1 MNKIKTYDDLLHEEK
16 RLQQVLKGQEI
27 LIREDLV
34 SMKENLEPV
43 KKVYDQV
50 HKIFTRDNRVP
61 VFNVGLELGID
72 VLLRRFILARA
83 GWFAKTFVPYLI
95 KNYASHIIGEE
106 KRKLIIKKIG
116 EMFNKLRPKTD
127 RQAEAAAFSTHTS
140 SL

>member
-1 MNKIKTYDDLLHEEK
+1 MSKIKTYQDLLQEEQ
-16 RLQQVLKGQEI
+16 RLQQILKSQEV

-34 SMKENLEPV
+34 NMKENLEPI

-72 VLLRRFILARA
+72 VILRRFLLARA
-83 GWFAKTFVPYLI
+83 GWFAKTFVPYII

-106 KRKLIIKKIG
+106 KRKAIIKKIE
-116 EMFNKLRPKTD
+116 EMFNKIRPKKD
-127 RQAEAAAFSTHTS
+127 KQAEVVPI
-140 SL
+140 

>member
-1 MNKIKTYDDLLHEEK
+1 MSKIKNYNDLLQEEQ
-16 RLQQVLKGQEI
+16 RLQQVLKSQEA

-34 SMKENLEPV
+34 SLKENLEPI

-72 VLLRRFILARA
+72 MLLRRFILARA
-83 GWFAKTFVPYLI
+83 GWFAKTFVPYVV

-106 KRKLIIKKIG
+106 KRKAIIKKI
-116 EMFNKLRPKTD
+116 EELFNKIRPKTTK
-127 RQAEAAAFSTHTS
+127 QTEAAPSV
-140 SL
+140 

>member
-1 MNKIKTYDDLLHEEK
+1 MSKIKTYQDLLEEEQ
-16 RLQQVLKGQEI
+16 RLQQILKSQEV

-34 SMKENLEPV
+34 NMKENLEPI

-72 VLLRRFILARA
+72 VILRRFLLARA
-83 GWFAKTFVPYLI
+83 GWFAKTFVPYII

-106 KRKLIIKKIG
+106 KRKAIIKKIE
-116 EMFNKLRPKTD
+116 EMVNKIRPKKD
-127 RQAEAAAFSTHTS
+127 KQAEVVPI
-140 SL
+140 

>member
-1 MNKIKTYDDLLHEEK
+1 MSKITTYNDLLQEEK
-16 RLQQVLKGQEI
+16 RLQQVLKSQEV

-34 SMKENLEPV
+34 NMKENLEPI

-72 VLLRRFILARA
+72 MILRWFILARA
-83 GWFAKTFVPYLI
+83 GWFAKTFVPYVI

-106 KRKLIIKKIG
+106 KRKAIIKKIE
-116 EMFNKLRPKTD
+116 EMFNKIRPKKD
-127 RQAEAAAFSTHTS
+127 KQPEVAPF
-140 SL
+140 